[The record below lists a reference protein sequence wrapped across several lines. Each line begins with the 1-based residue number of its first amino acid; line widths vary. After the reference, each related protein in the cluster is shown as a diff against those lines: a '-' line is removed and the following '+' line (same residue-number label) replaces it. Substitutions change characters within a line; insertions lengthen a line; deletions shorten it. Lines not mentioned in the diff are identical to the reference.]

1 MSQARTRWTILLV
14 VVAGL
19 IAGIAFAVTGRHSS
33 PPRAAS
39 WVATSAP
46 PPPAPTPT
54 KTRVV
59 LPAIAA
65 PTGLSTISYTFVPAG
80 FPADP
85 DPSATKAITEGL
97 HPRKKLPLYDKPGG
111 KPRAFLPPTISG
123 VEVTVPIVAREPGWV
138 AVLVP
143 SVNRRIGWLRIRDW
157 EQRTLHDHL
166 LVRLSTRQLAWQRD
180 GVRQASWTVAVGAAR
195 TPTPLGR
202 TFVLGRTGT
211 HGAVYEGLDALV
223 LGAVPDDKEAV
234 APGLEDAHTGIHAWS
249 RTSAFG
255 RSVSNG
261 CLRMPRAAQQTLL
274 ANIGSGT
281 LVTVVD

>member
-14 VVAGL
+14 VVVGLVAGV
-19 IAGIAFAVTGRHSS
+19 AFVVAGRHDAA
-33 PPRAAS
+33 PPATA

-46 PPPAPTPT
+46 PSPAPVPS
-54 KTRVV
+54 KSRVV
-59 LPAIAA
+59 LPAVAA
-65 PTGLSTISYTFVPAG
+65 PAGLPTISYTFVPAG

-85 DPSATKAITEGL
+85 DPSATTAITEGL
-97 HPRKKLPLYDKPGG
+97 HPHKKLPLYDKPGG
-111 KPRAFLPPTISG
+111 KPRAFLPPSISG

-143 SVNRRIGWLRIRDW
+143 SVNRRIGWLPIRDW
-157 EQRTLHDHL
+157 EPRTLHDHI
-166 LVRLSTRQLAWQRD
+166 LVRLSTRQLAWLRD
-180 GVRQASWTVAVGAAR
+180 GVRKASWTVAIGAAR

-211 HGAVYEGLDALV
+211 RGAVYEGLDALV
-223 LGAVPDDKEAV
+223 LGAVPDDKDAV
-234 APGLEDAHTGIHAWS
+234 APGLEDAHTGIHAWA

-261 CLRMPRAAQQTLL
+261 CLRMPRAAQLTLL
-274 ANIGSGT
+274 ANIGAGT